1 VFRGLT
7 AISVDDKGRFSM
19 PARYRETLL
28 EEVEGQL
35 VVTIDT
41 QAPCLLL
48 YPLADWEIIERKIEA
63 LPSFNPASRRV
74 QRLLIGHA
82 TEVALDAQGRLLIPT
97 LLRDYA
103 KIDKTLIL
111 VGQGKKFEIWSEE
124 TWNSER
130 ARWLEPG
137 IQDEQLAF
145 NLQELSL

>member
-1 VFRGLT
+1 MFRGLT